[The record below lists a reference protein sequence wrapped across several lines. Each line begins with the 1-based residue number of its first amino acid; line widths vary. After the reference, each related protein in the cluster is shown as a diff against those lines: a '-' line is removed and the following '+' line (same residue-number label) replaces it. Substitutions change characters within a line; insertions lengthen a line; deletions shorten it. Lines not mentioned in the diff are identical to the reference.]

1 MFLRIGHRGARAYA
15 PENTLVSFKKAIQL
29 GANAIELDIRQTK
42 DKKLIVFHDENTKR
56 LTGKDALVK
65 DLRLKEIKQL
75 DINRT
80 KIPTLEEALDFLKNK
95 VRKILIELKEIGFEK
110 KVLNLIKERKLDNKA
125 IIISF
130 HKNALKNFRKFNK
143 NIETGFL
150 YVKNPNPIKTARELK
165 VQYLLPLYR
174 FIHTADVE
182 KAHENGLKIIVWTIN
197 TRREV
202 KEYFKKGVDGIP
214 SDKPDILK
222 NL

>member
-65 DLRLKEIKQL
+65 DLTLKEIKQL
-75 DINRT
+75 NIDRT
-80 KIPTLEEALDFLKNK
+80 KIPTLEETLDFLKNK
-95 VRKILIELKEIGFEK
+95 VRKILIELKEVGFEK

-125 IIISF
+125 IIISS

-143 NIETGFL
+143 NIEIGFL

-174 FIHTADVE
+174 FIHTSDVE
-182 KAHENGLKIIVWTIN
+182 RAHENGLKVIVWTIN